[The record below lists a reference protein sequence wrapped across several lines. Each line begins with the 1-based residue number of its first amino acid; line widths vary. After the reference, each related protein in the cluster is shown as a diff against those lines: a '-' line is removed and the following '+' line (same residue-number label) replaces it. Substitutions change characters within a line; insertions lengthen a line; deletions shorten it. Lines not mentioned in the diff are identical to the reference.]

1 MILLYIAIVLLSVI
15 GIGWRREG
23 DSGQCLS
30 IQQCNAIKGISILLV
45 FISHACDYVT
55 ICGYSYDLIGDNLFL
70 AINRGIGQFCVV
82 MFLFYSGYGTELSI
96 LNKGDDY
103 VKRIPRRRCL
113 TTLLNFDVAV
123 IVFLVIRLLLGKD
136 VVLSQFFIS
145 LTAWDSIGNSNWYI
159 FVIIA
164 CYFISFV
171 AATITSNHRKS
182 FVVMLALTLTLIGV
196 LYFFKTK
203 EMWWYDTILAY
214 PAGAFVALNKDRFMK
229 SVTKNYKSALLG
241 TMVLLGAVVSLAIFV
256 LNGRFHAMTYNLAS
270 VLFAFLVLMITMR
283 IKVQNAVLIWLGTN
297 LFPLYIYQRAPMMV
311 MANSCPSFVASYPL
325 GFCVVSL
332 AITILIA
339 LAYRYVKISID

>member
-1 MILLYIAIVLLSVI
+1 MIFLYIVIVLLSLK
-15 GIGWRREG
+15 GIGWRREEDG
-23 DSGQCLS
+23 GQCLS

-45 FISHACDYVT
+45 FIGHACGYIVNH
-55 ICGYSYDLIGDNLFL
+55 GYSFHLIGDNLFL
-70 AINRGIGQFCVV
+70 AINRVVGQFCVV

-96 LNKGDDY
+96 QNKGDDY
-103 VKRIPRRRCL
+103 VKRIPWRRCL

-123 IVFLVIRLLLGKD
+123 IVFFVISLLLGKD
-136 VVLSQFFIS
+136 VKLSQFFIS

-159 FVIIA
+159 FDIIA

-171 AATITSNHRKS
+171 AATITSSHRKG
-182 FVVMLALTLTLIGV
+182 FFVMLVLTMMLIGV

-203 EMWWYDTILAY
+203 ETWWYDTILAY

-256 LNGRFHAMTYNLAS
+256 LNGRFHVMTYNLAS
-270 VLFAFLVLMITMR
+270 VLFAFLVLLITMR